1 MKSWTNGLAADMST
15 FLAQFS
21 PTVEWY
27 DHAFFTQ
34 RRGLGSLA
42 RFRASWLTAIKNFGT
57 DIEAI
62 DILEDGTAV
71 IRCVY
76 HGTMVGPLPGR
87 PASGKTF
94 RANVLILLKINEER
108 KIQRVDEYYTATL
121 DEGVDVK
128 NYKLLNG
135 EKRKPGKL

>member
-1 MKSWTNGLAADMST
+1 MST
-15 FLAQFS
+15 FLTQFS
-21 PTVEWY
+21 PTIEWY

-34 RRGLGSLA
+34 RRGLNSLA
-42 RFRASWLTAIKNFGT
+42 RFRTNWLTAIQNFGT

-62 DILEDGTAV
+62 DVLEDGTAV
-71 IRCVY
+71 VRCVY

-94 RANVLILLKINEER
+94 RANVLILLKINAER
-108 KIQRVDEYYTATL
+108 KIERVDEYYTATL

>member
-1 MKSWTNGLAADMST
+1 MKSWTTGLSADTPT

-34 RRGLGSLA
+34 RQGLSSLA
-42 RFRASWLTAIKNFGT
+42 RFRTNWLTAIKDFGI
-57 DIEAI
+57 DIKAI
-62 DILEDGTAV
+62 DVLEDSTAV

-128 NYKLLNG
+128 NYKLLGG
-135 EKRKPGKL
+135 EKQKPVKL